1 MKSIS
6 MPCMMRIVMM
16 KQIAAERRRLCFL
29 SMSSLSKPGPGDI
42 GEEDDDNDG
51 DDDPGDEHYDGG

>member
-6 MPCMMRIVMM
+6 MPAMMRIVMM
-16 KQIAAERRRLCFL
+16 EQIAAERRRFCFL

-42 GEEDDDNDG
+42 GEEDDDDEDL
-51 DDDPGDEHYDGG
+51 DDEDYDGG

>member
-6 MPCMMRIVMM
+6 MPAMMRIVMM
-16 KQIAAERRRLCFL
+16 EQIAAERRRLCFL

-42 GEEDDDNDG
+42 GEEDDG
-51 DDDPGDEHYDGG
+51 DDDLGVEDYDGG

>member
-1 MKSIS
+1 MKSIF
-6 MPCMMRIVMM
+6 MPAMMRIVMM
-16 KQIAAERRRLCFL
+16 KKIAAERGRLCFL

-51 DDDPGDEHYDGG
+51 DDEKYDDG

>member
-6 MPCMMRIVMM
+6 MPAMMRIVMM
-16 KQIAAERRRLCFL
+16 EQIAAERRRLCFL

>member
-1 MKSIS
+1 MKSTL
-6 MPCMMRIVMM
+6 MPAMMRIVMM
-16 KQIAAERRRLCFL
+16 KQIAAERGRLCFL

-51 DDDPGDEHYDGG
+51 DDDLGDEDYDGG

>member
-6 MPCMMRIVMM
+6 MPAMMRIVMM
-16 KQIAAERRRLCFL
+16 EQIAAERRRLCFL

-42 GEEDDDNDG
+42 EEEDDDNDDNDG
-51 DDDPGDEHYDGG
+51 DDEDYNGG

>member
-1 MKSIS
+1 MKSIL
-6 MPCMMRIVMM
+6 MQAMMRIVMM
-16 KQIAAERRRLCFL
+16 KEIAAERGRLCFF

-51 DDDPGDEHYDGG
+51 DDEKYDDG

>member
-6 MPCMMRIVMM
+6 MPAMMRIVMM
-16 KQIAAERRRLCFL
+16 EQIAAERRRFCFL

>member
-6 MPCMMRIVMM
+6 MPAMMRIVMM
-16 KQIAAERRRLCFL
+16 EQIAAERRRFCFL

-42 GEEDDDNDG
+42 GEEDDG
-51 DDDPGDEHYDGG
+51 DDDLGVEDYDGG